1 MTTQKGG
8 RRTKLTPEIQDRI
21 YASLRAGN
29 YACVAARLAG
39 IAESTFYDWLEQ
51 GKRARSGRFSEFS
64 ESVMRAELEAEVAGL
79 KNWQA
84 QIPTDWRACKEFL
97 ERRFLDR
104 WRLPKDGEQASEDEP
119 RRPQPLSLCD
129 GHRGLRAWCVRPQVF
144 HPLRLDTE
152 RQ

>member
-64 ESVMRAELEAEVAGL
+64 ESGPVRAYGEVA
-79 KNWQA
+79 A
-84 QIPTDWRACKEFL
+84 E
-97 ERRFLDR
+97 E
-104 WRLPKDGEQASEDEP
+104 
-119 RRPQPLSLCD
+119 
-129 GHRGLRAWCVRPQVF
+129 
-144 HPLRLDTE
+144 
-152 RQ
+152 

>member
-51 GKRARSGRFSEFS
+51 GKRAKSGRFS
-64 ESVMRAELEAEVAGL
+64 ESVMRAELEAEVAVL
-79 KNWQA
+79 KNWRA
-84 QIPTDWRACKEFL
+84 QMPTDWRACQSFL
-97 ERRFLDR
+97 ERRFGDR
-104 WRLPKDGEQASEDEP
+104 WRLRKDGEQAGGGGDVYVIREEQLDEL
-119 RRPQPLSLCD
+119 QWD
-129 GHRGLRAWCVRPQVF
+129 AEVAKMQKGEA
-144 HPLRLDTE
+144 
-152 RQ
+152 